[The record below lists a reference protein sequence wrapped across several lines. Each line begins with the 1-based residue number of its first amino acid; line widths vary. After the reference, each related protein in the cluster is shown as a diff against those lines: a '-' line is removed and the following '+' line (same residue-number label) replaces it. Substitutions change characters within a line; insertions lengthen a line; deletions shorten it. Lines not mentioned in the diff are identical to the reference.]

1 LKGNTRLLACLAV
14 IALLVAACGGGTADT
29 TAAGGSDTTAAGG
42 TDTTAA
48 GGTDT
53 TAAAAAE
60 GDITIGVAWNNFNEP
75 RWANADKPAIQAVL
89 EEAGAAYIES
99 DAGSSAEQQLADV
112 ENLIS
117 QGADA
122 LILLAQDGTA
132 ILPAVQSALEQG
144 IPVVAYDRLIED
156 PGVFYITFD
165 NVEVGRMQA
174 RAIYE
179 LVPEGNYVFIKG
191 NQADANADFLF
202 GGQMEVL
209 TEATGCEELVDPCA
223 IVNVGESYTDNW
235 EPEVA
240 QENME
245 QFLTQN
251 DNDVQAVVASND
263 GMAGGVVAALEA
275 QGLAGEVPVSGQDG
289 DPAALNRV
297 ALGTQSVSVWKNAFA
312 LGQTAAEVALQLVG
326 GTALA
331 DAAAPDDLG
340 DSAPV
345 AGVDAQPFTTPG
357 GVDVESIILTPLP
370 ITQENLNVPIDA
382 GWITADEVCQGV
394 EAGSVAACP

>member
-1 LKGNTRLLACLAV
+1 M
-14 IALLVAACGGGTADT
+14 
-29 TAAGGSDTTAAGG
+29 
-42 TDTTAA
+42 
-48 GGTDT
+48 
-53 TAAAAAE
+53 
-60 GDITIGVAWNNFNEP
+60 
-75 RWANADKPAIQAVL
+75 
-89 EEAGAAYIES
+89 
-99 DAGSSAEQQLADV
+99 
-112 ENLIS
+112 
-117 QGADA
+117 
-122 LILLAQDGTA
+122 
-132 ILPAVQSALEQG
+132 
-144 IPVVAYDRLIED
+144 VAYDRLIED

-297 ALGTQSVSVWKNAFA
+297 ALGTQSVSVWKNAS
-312 LGQTAAEVALQLVG
+312 LW
-326 GTALA
+326 
-331 DAAAPDDLG
+331 DRR
-340 DSAPV
+340 
-345 AGVDAQPFTTPG
+345 
-357 GVDVESIILTPLP
+357 LP
-370 ITQENLNVPIDA
+370 R
-382 GWITADEVCQGV
+382 WHC
-394 EAGSVAACP
+394 S

>member
-1 LKGNTRLLACLAV
+1 MNRNTRLLACLAV
-14 IALLVAACGGGTADT
+14 IALLVAACGGSTA
-29 TAAGGSDTTAAGG
+29 DTTAAGG

-48 GGTDT
+48 GGSDT
-53 TAAAAAE
+53 TAAAGAE
-60 GDITIGVAWNNFNEP
+60 GDITVGVAWNNFNEP

-89 EEAGAAYIES
+89 EEAGAAYLET

-117 QGADA
+117 QGVDA

-144 IPVVAYDRLIED
+144 IPVIAYDRLIED

-179 LVPEGNYVFIKG
+179 LVPEGNYIFIKG

-209 TEATGCEELVDPCA
+209 TEATGCEELADPCA

-235 EPEVA
+235 DPEIA

-245 QFLTQN
+245 NFLTQN
-251 DNDVQAVVASND
+251 DNNVQAVVASND

-312 LGQTAAEVALQLVG
+312 LGQTAAEVALQLIELNATEGAEMTEVV
-326 GTALA
+326 
-331 DAAAPDDLG
+331 APDDLG
-340 DSAPV
+340 DSAPA
-345 AGVDAQPFTTPG
+345 AGVETQSFTTPG
-357 GVDVESIILTPLP
+357 GVDVASIILTPLP
-370 ITQENLNVPIDA
+370 ITQENLNVPIDE
-382 GWITADEVCQGV
+382 GWITAEEVCQGV